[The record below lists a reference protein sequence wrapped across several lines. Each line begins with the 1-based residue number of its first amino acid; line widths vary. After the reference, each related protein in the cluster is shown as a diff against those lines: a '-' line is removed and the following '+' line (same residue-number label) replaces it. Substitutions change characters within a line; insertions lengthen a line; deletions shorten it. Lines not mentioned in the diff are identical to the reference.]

1 MRQVLFTLFFG
12 ACAVSAWGKVFHMDS
27 RGDATVEV
35 NKVGGEYKVICSF
48 SPQTKFDGAI
58 NAKFNDA
65 KGDSLC
71 KKGIMRY
78 LNAGTDDL
86 LSLSGLYSAAPVKS
100 TGGKLHYS
108 FAVPVS
114 GCKVMA
120 GTAKPKMASK
130 PIARNVPAATKIAP
144 KPQVSPVASVAVP
157 ELLKPVKPK
166 PADWPSVAPSGP
178 KTTKTVRTA
187 SYMSVVKYREVNGC
201 RSVVSQREYRDSDF
215 GSQQEF
221 DRLCASEFARIRDLG
236 EENFRAVRNLG
247 KR

>member
-1 MRQVLFTLFFG
+1 MRQVLFALFLG

-27 RGDATVEV
+27 RGDAAVEV
-35 NKVGGEYKVICSF
+35 NKIGGEYKVICTF
-48 SPQTKFDGAI
+48 SPQTKFDSAI

-78 LNAGTDDL
+78 LNAGTNDL
-86 LSLSGLYSAAPVKS
+86 ISVSGLYSAAPVKQR
-100 TGGKLHYS
+100 GGKLCYS

-120 GTAKPKMASK
+120 GAAKPKVVSQ
-130 PIARNVPAATKIAP
+130 PIAKNVPAATRTAP
-144 KPQVSPVASVAVP
+144 KPQVSPVSSVAVP
-157 ELLKPVKPK
+157 KLLKPAKT
-166 PADWPSVAPSGP
+166 ADRPSVAPSGA

-215 GSQQEF
+215 GSSQEF

-247 KR
+247 KQ

>member
-12 ACAVSAWGKVFHMDS
+12 ACAVSAWGKAFLMDS
-27 RGDATVEV
+27 RGDASVEV
-35 NKVGGEYKVICSF
+35 NVVGGEYKVICTF
-48 SPQTKFDGAI
+48 SPQTKFDSAI

-78 LNAGTDDL
+78 LNAGADDL
-86 LSLSGLYSAAPVKS
+86 LSVSGLYSAAPVKRS
-100 TGGKLHYS
+100 GGKLRYS

-120 GTAKPKMASK
+120 GAAKPKVVSK
-130 PIARNVPAATKIAP
+130 PIAKNVPAATKTAP

-157 ELLKPVKPK
+157 NLLKPAK
-166 PADWPSVAPSGP
+166 PADRPGAAAPSGA

-187 SYMSVVKYREVNGC
+187 SYLSVVKYREVNGC

-247 KR
+247 KQ